1 MVRALLL
8 VVATVALLLVGDAV
22 RGALEPERSR
32 IEAMR
37 ECLEQERGYDVFDV
51 EPDSPAARASQPAF
65 RTVVETNGVTF
76 AVARS
81 RKAAA
86 ALESAYLARAEN
98 ARALVERRGDVVYAW
113 ERPPSPTQRQALYD
127 CSY

>member
-1 MVRALLL
+1 MRAVLL
-8 VVATVALLLVGDAV
+8 VVATLALLVVGDAV
-22 RGALEPERSR
+22 RGTVETDRSR
-32 IEAMR
+32 IDAMR

-51 EPDSPAARASQPAF
+51 EPDSPAARASEPAF
-65 RTVVETNGVTF
+65 RTVVETNEVTF

-86 ALESAYLARAEN
+86 ALESAYLARAQK
-98 ARALVERRGDVVYAW
+98 ARALVERRGEVVYAW